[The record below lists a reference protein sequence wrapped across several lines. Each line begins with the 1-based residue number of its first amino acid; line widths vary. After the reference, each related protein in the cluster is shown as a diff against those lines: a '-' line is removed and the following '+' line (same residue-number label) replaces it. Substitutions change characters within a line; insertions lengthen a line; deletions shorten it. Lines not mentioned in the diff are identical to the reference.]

1 MTSTE
6 VSAPLMFRYLTN
18 EELEVQRIKD
28 EAKRGKF
35 FAERCRRHYCEI
47 QETVKEWERHGTNY
61 MGSFPSLLGTNPRPQ
76 PTEGTVEELQKYYH
90 VPTCLVLGYPQ
101 SCFIHSGAIGH

>member
-1 MTSTE
+1 MTSTTAR
-6 VSAPLMFRYLTN
+6 VPFTFDYLTN

-47 QETVKEWERHGTNY
+47 QETAKDWERHGTNY
-61 MGSFPSLLGTNPRPQ
+61 MGVFSESTW
-76 PTEGTVEELQKYYH
+76 H
-90 VPTCLVLGYPQ
+90 
-101 SCFIHSGAIGH
+101 